1 MPKFV
6 ARRVLLM
13 ASPINRMA
21 ISATARLNKK
31 KLVDVLI
38 ETFLGQGKSHIK
50 DRFSKTRIDNLRMTW
65 QTRILPQVPVAP
77 IIK

>member
-1 MPKFV
+1 M
-6 ARRVLLM
+6 LLM

-38 ETFLGQGKSHIK
+38 ETFLGKPKSASK
-50 DRFSKTRIDNLRMTW
+50 DRFSKNRKDNLRMTR

>member
-1 MPKFV
+1 MHKFV

-13 ASPINRMA
+13 VSPINRMA

-38 ETFLGQGKSHIK
+38 ETFLGQRKII
-50 DRFSKTRIDNLRMTW
+50 SKTDFLKTGKIT
-65 QTRILPQVPVAP
+65 
-77 IIK
+77 

>member
-1 MPKFV
+1 MFV

-13 ASPINRMA
+13 VSPINRMA

-38 ETFLGQGKSHIK
+38 ETFLGKPKIASK
-50 DRFSKTRIDNLRMTW
+50 DRFSKNRKDNLRMTW
-65 QTRILPQVPVAP
+65 HTRILPQVPVAP